1 MHIIES
7 RLGQLL
13 HMGTEFKSAP
23 PPDLRILP
31 TGLIYP
37 HEESDAQRAKPL
49 IERIR
54 EAEYFTNPP
63 IVAEVGDGTYVV
75 LDGAN
80 RHYSFSQLEYEH
92 LLVQV
97 VSYDSPFVE
106 LGVWQH
112 IVSDWTQDHL
122 TTALEV
128 LPDATI
134 HQGWN
139 HKAVAQV
146 MLHDGMVMSVEA
158 PSATVADRN
167 LALREIVHTY
177 HHQARLNRTAHT
189 DPTIIW
195 PQYPDA
201 VALFI
206 FPSYEPEDIIAAA
219 KYKAYLPPGISRHI
233 IHGRALKLFY
243 PLDRLR
249 DKSKSLEAK
258 NAELQQWVR
267 DKMAARAVRYY
278 AESTYQ
284 FDE

>member
-1 MHIIES
+1 MVIES
-7 RLGQLL
+7 RN
-13 HMGTEFKSAP
+13 AP

-31 TGLIYP
+31 MALIQP
-37 HEESDAQRAKPL
+37 HEESDSQRAQPL

-54 EAEYFTNPP
+54 AAEYFTNPP
-63 IVAEVGDGTYVV
+63 IVADVGDGTFVV

-80 RHYSFSQLEYEH
+80 RHYCFNQLEYPH

-112 IVSDWTQDHL
+112 IVSEWTHDHL
-122 TTALEV
+122 ITALEV

-134 HQGWN
+134 QQGWN
-139 HKAVAQV
+139 HEAVAQV
-146 MLHDGMVMSVEA
+146 MFNDGVVMHVSA
-158 PSATVADRN
+158 PSETVADRN
-167 LALREIVHTY
+167 RALREIVHTY

-189 DPTIIW
+189 DPTVIW

-206 FPSYEPEDIIAAA
+206 FPPYQPEDIIAAA
-219 KYKAYLPPGISRHI
+219 KQKAYLPPGISRHI

-243 PLDRLR
+243 PMSELQ
-249 DKSKSLEAK
+249 DKSKSIEAK
-258 NAELQQWVR
+258 NAALQHWIR
-267 DKMAARAVRYY
+267 EKMAARAVRYY